1 LLITMPK
8 EFGRNLRVAK
18 LIKEELATLIQ
29 EKFPL
34 KQYGLVTLTN
44 VDVSPD
50 LKNSTIYFTS
60 LNNKKANSEITIELN
75 QNAGHFRYEVS
86 KILTSKTVPSLCFK
100 YDQSMERVQR
110 LNTIFELVNT
120 QSEKNRKT

>member
-1 LLITMPK
+1 MPK

-86 KILTSKTVPSLCFK
+86 KLLTSKTVPSLCFK

>member
-1 LLITMPK
+1 MPK

-50 LKNSTIYFTS
+50 LKNSTISFTS
-60 LNNKKANSEITIELN
+60 LNNKKSNSELTVELN
-75 QNAGHFRYEVS
+75 QNVGHFRYEVS
-86 KILTSKTVPSLCFK
+86 KLLTSKTVPSLCFK
-100 YDQSMERVQR
+100 YDQSMERAQR

>member
-1 LLITMPK
+1 MPK

-86 KILTSKTVPSLCFK
+86 KILASKTVPSLCFK

>member
-1 LLITMPK
+1 MPK
-8 EFGRNLRVAK
+8 EVGRNLRVAK
-18 LIKEELATLIQ
+18 LIKEEVATLIQ

-120 QSEKNRKT
+120 KSEKNRKR

>member
-1 LLITMPK
+1 MPK

-60 LNNKKANSEITIELN
+60 LNNKKSNSELTVELN
-75 QNAGHFRYEVS
+75 QNVGHFRYEVS
-86 KILTSKTVPSLCFK
+86 KLLTSKTVPSLCFK

-120 QSEKNRKT
+120 ESEKNRKT

>member
-1 LLITMPK
+1 MPK

-60 LNNKKANSEITIELN
+60 LNNKKSNSELTVELN

-110 LNTIFELVNT
+110 HNTIFELVNT

>member
-1 LLITMPK
+1 MPK

-18 LIKEELATLIQ
+18 LIKEELSVLIQ

-60 LNNKKANSEITIELN
+60 LNNKKSNSELTVELN
-75 QNAGHFRYEVS
+75 QKSGHFRYEVS
-86 KILTSKTVPSLCFK
+86 KLLTSKTVPSLCFK
-100 YDQSMERVQR
+100 YDQSMERAQR

-120 QSEKNRKT
+120 KSEKNRKR

>member
-1 LLITMPK
+1 MPK

-34 KQYGLVTLTN
+34 KQYSLVTLTN

-60 LNNKKANSEITIELN
+60 LNNKKSNSELTVELN
-75 QNAGHFRYEVS
+75 QNVGHFRYEVS
-86 KILTSKTVPSLCFK
+86 KLLTSKTVPSLCFK

-120 QSEKNRKT
+120 ESEKNRKT

>member
-1 LLITMPK
+1 MPK

-50 LKNSTIYFTS
+50 LKNSTIYITS
-60 LNNKKANSEITIELN
+60 LNNKKSNSELTVELI

-86 KILTSKTVPSLCFK
+86 ILLTSKTVPSLCFK

-120 QSEKNRKT
+120 QSEKNLSLIHI

>member
-1 LLITMPK
+1 MPK

-18 LIKEELATLIQ
+18 LIKEELSVLIQ

>member
-1 LLITMPK
+1 MPK

-60 LNNKKANSEITIELN
+60 LNNKKSNSELTVELN
-75 QNAGHFRYEVS
+75 QNVGHFRYEVS
-86 KILTSKTVPSLCFK
+86 KLLTSKTVPSLCFK

>member
-1 LLITMPK
+1 MPK

-44 VDVSPD
+44 VDVSPA

>member
-1 LLITMPK
+1 MTALEVIDPK
-8 EFGRNLRVAK
+8 NKYAENLQKIGAFKFRGAMNSVLQLEK
-18 LIKEELATLIQ
+18 HQNKVLAWSSGNHAQAIA
-29 EKFPL
+29 
-34 KQYGLVTLTN
+34 
-44 VDVSPD
+44 SAA
-50 LKNSTIYFTS
+50 S
-60 LNNKKANSEITIELN
+60 LNNKKANSEIMIELN